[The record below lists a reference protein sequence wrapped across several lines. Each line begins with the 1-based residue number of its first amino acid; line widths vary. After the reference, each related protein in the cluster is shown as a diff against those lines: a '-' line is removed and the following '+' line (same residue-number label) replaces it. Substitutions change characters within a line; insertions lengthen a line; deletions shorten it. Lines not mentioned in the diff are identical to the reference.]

1 MSYLLDVN
9 VLIALIDPL
18 HVHHERAHRWF
29 GDEGSGDWLS
39 CPTTQNGVIRIVSN
53 SRYPNTQAPRTVI
66 ESLESLLAAG
76 RHSFIADS
84 VSLLE
89 PVVDRSRMLS
99 AAQVTDTYLLCLAAS
114 VDAMLATFDRRI
126 VTAAV
131 RNGSR
136 IAYPIV

>member
-29 GDEGSGDWLS
+29 GDEGGADWMS
-39 CPTTQNGVIRIVSN
+39 CPTTQNGVIRIVGN
-53 SRYPNTQAPRTVI
+53 ARYPNTQAPRMVL

-76 RHSFIADS
+76 RHRFVADA
-84 VSLLE
+84 VSLLD
-89 PVVDRSRMLS
+89 PLVDRARMLS

-114 VDAMLATFDRRI
+114 AGARLATFDRRV
-126 VTAAV
+126 VTSAV
-131 RNGSR
+131 PEGSR
-136 IAYPIV
+136 IAYQIE